1 MVLNSCHHQDK
12 TCIYK
17 TPSIAIV
24 LISNSNTENIM
35 DIKKRVFIALLL
47 GSVLTVYSQSKPTHE
62 IFDALLKKHVSTNGK
77 VNYKGFIKDSVDLNR
92 YLNLLSKT
100 PPDEK
105 TWTNQE
111 QMAYW
116 INAYNA
122 FTIKLIIK
130 YYPIKS
136 IKDIGSSIQIPFV
149 NTPWDIKFITIG
161 NEKLDLN
168 SIEHGKLR
176 KEFDDPR
183 IHMALVCASKSCPI
197 LLNEA
202 YSSRQL
208 DEQLTRQTKA
218 FLADS
223 FRNKIF
229 PDKPQLSSIFNWYG
243 MDFTKNGGSV
253 SSFVNTY
260 SSVKI
265 KPKAKITYLDYDWG
279 LNE

>member
-1 MVLNSCHHQDK
+1 M
-12 TCIYK
+12 I
-17 TPSIAIV
+17 I
-24 LISNSNTENIM
+24 
-35 DIKKRVFIALLL
+35 FLL
-47 GSVLTVYSQSKPTHE
+47 GVALTANSQSKPTHE
-62 IFDALLKKHVSTNGK
+62 AFDALLKKYVSVEGK
-77 VNYKGFIKDSVDLNR
+77 VNYKGFIKDSANLNG

-105 TWTNQE
+105 TWSREE

-149 NTPWDIKFITIG
+149 NTPWDIKFIAIG

-168 SIEHGKLR
+168 TMEHGKLR
-176 KEFDDPR
+176 KSFDDPR

-202 YSSRQL
+202 YNARKL
-208 DEQLTRQTKA
+208 DEQLTRQTIA
-218 FLADS
+218 FFADS
-223 FRNKIF
+223 FRNKVS
-229 PDKPQLSSIFNWYG
+229 PDRPQLSMIFNWYG
-243 MDFTKNGGSV
+243 MDFSKNGHSV
-253 SSFVNTY
+253 ISFVNTY
-260 SSVKI
+260 SKVKI
-265 KPKAKITYLDYDWG
+265 KPKAKIDYLDYDWG
-279 LNE
+279 LND

>member
-1 MVLNSCHHQDK
+1 M
-12 TCIYK
+12 I
-17 TPSIAIV
+17 I
-24 LISNSNTENIM
+24 
-35 DIKKRVFIALLL
+35 FLL
-47 GSVLTVYSQSKPTHE
+47 GVELTANSQGKPTHE
-62 IFDALLKKHVSTNGK
+62 AFNALLKKYVSVEGK
-77 VNYKGFIKDSVDLNR
+77 VNYKGFIKDSANLNG

-105 TWTNQE
+105 TWSREE

-149 NTPWDIKFITIG
+149 NTPWDIKFIAIG

-168 SIEHGKLR
+168 TMEHGKLR
-176 KEFDDPR
+176 KSFDDPR

-202 YSSRQL
+202 YNARKL
-208 DEQLTRQTKA
+208 DEQLTRQIIA
-218 FLADS
+218 FFADS
-223 FRNKIF
+223 FRNKVS
-229 PDKPQLSSIFNWYG
+229 PDRPQLSMIFNWYG
-243 MDFTKNGGSV
+243 MDFSKNGRSV
-253 SSFVNTY
+253 ISFVNTY
-260 SSVKI
+260 SKVKI
-265 KPKAKITYLDYDWG
+265 KPKAKIDYLDYDWG